1 MAKAAPLP
9 WEAERVALGPGW
21 ATRRPSEQDIP
32 ESPAGGGLAAAA
44 SVFGASTGVSLL
56 LERTRRLRALVA

>member
-32 ESPAGGGLAAAA
+32 ESPAGGGLAAA
-44 SVFGASTGVSLL
+44 SVFGASIGVSLL
-56 LERTRRLRALVA
+56 LECTRRLRALVA